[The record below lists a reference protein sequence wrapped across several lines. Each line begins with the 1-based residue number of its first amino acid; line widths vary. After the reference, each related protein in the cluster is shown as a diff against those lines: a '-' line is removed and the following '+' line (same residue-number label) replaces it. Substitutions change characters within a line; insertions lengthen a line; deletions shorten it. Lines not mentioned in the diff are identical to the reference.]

1 MKKRMH
7 DSTKEYSVA
16 DLRRM
21 LHDHMHERVISD
33 RPFPSRDSDAIVNAM
48 LVLDAIAIAGQALPP
63 GAAASRPKTSPPAS
77 ERKRQSD
84 KILFLERAVAHHAMD
99 ANRFQTL
106 VGLASA
112 VIEAARRLPG
122 LYTVQVDG
130 RPGFTS
136 QAAADLC
143 NALNKYDAVRTGTTP
158 RVNNVP
164 GGHSSKQSSCRGTKK
179 RRR

>member
-1 MKKRMH
+1 MKTVPFNENARDVWH
-7 DSTKEYSVA
+7 DAS
-16 DLRRM
+16 
-21 LHDHMHERVISD
+21 
-33 RPFPSRDSDAIVNAM
+33 VNAM

-143 NALNKYDAVRTGTTP
+143 NALTLNQRRHRTGVHHRIRNRNP
-158 RVNNVP
+158 ALV
-164 GGHSSKQSSCRGTKK
+164 
-179 RRR
+179 RRRRLSTHKEHHGEIRNPAWRLP